1 MFDDI
6 YAATPPHLESQR
18 RYMLEIEGS

>member
-1 MFDDI
+1 MFDDVL
-6 YAATPPHLESQR
+6 AETPSNLESQR